1 MGKDSTANALVTL
14 VVKVPACL
22 DEAIQRLHNDEIGR
36 GLMPSRSDI
45 VRRLLVNALKAEGF
59 PVSAKDIV
67 VDESAA

>member
-22 DEAIQRLHNDEIGR
+22 DEAIQRLHNAEIGK
-36 GLMPSRSDI
+36 GLMPSRSDVI
-45 VRRLLVNALKAEGF
+45 RQLLVNALKAEGYEVQ
-59 PVSAKDIV
+59 PVS